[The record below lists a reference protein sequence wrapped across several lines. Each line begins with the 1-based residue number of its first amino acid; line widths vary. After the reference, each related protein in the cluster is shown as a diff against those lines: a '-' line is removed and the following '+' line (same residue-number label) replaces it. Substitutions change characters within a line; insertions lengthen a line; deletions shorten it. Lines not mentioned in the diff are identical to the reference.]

1 MFLSIIEGWF
11 CADEFLEERVPHPW
25 KEGSRIGS
33 EILTVIDD
41 GTIPRLSGSMPFDSE
56 GVAVQK
62 HKIIDRGVFGEFLTD
77 FRTAGIMGRKST
89 GSAVRGVSSLPQP
102 GFFNL
107 FIENGEDEISSLL
120 GEGEILRLDEIIGV
134 HLVDPQTARFSFGAR
149 GRLYSDGKLIKN
161 VRGITVSG
169 SLLSF
174 LHNIKGAG
182 NDLKFYSSKGSP
194 SLLVDGVQV
203 SGE

>member
-1 MFLSIIEGWF
+1 LGNFSLISGPPELW
-11 CADEFLEERVPHPW
+11 EENPQAAPC
-25 KEGSRIGS
+25 
-33 EILTVIDD
+33 
-41 GTIPRLSGSMPFDSE
+41 
-56 GVAVQK
+56 
-62 HKIIDRGVFGEFLTD
+62 
-77 FRTAGIMGRKST
+77 GR
-89 GSAVRGVSSLPQP
+89 
-102 GFFNL
+102 
-107 FIENGEDEISSLL
+107 DEISSLL

-149 GRLYSDGKLIKN
+149 GRLYRDGKLIKN

-169 SLLSF
+169 SLLDF
-174 LHNIKGAG
+174 LRNIKGAG